1 MEICKEYKPER
12 RDYKM
17 SSEYNKIL
25 RVLWIILFANIAV
38 AMTKIIVGRRI
49 QSTSMVADGF
59 HSLTDG
65 SSNVI
70 GIIGVKIAS
79 RPVDKEHPYGHK
91 KFETMAGLFI
101 AVMLF
106 LMGMEVIKEA
116 AVRIIAPV
124 QPQISVA
131 SLVALGATLIVNIAV
146 SKIEYAQGKKL
157 GSDVLISDSLHTKS
171 DVFVTI
177 GVFST
182 LALIKIGFPPIM
194 DTWVSFV
201 VAGFIMN
208 AAYGIFK
215 RAGSVLVDK
224 YAVDEELIRSTVMGF
239 KSVKDVHKI
248 RSRGREDDV
257 YVDLHIMVDP
267 KMSIEQAHE
276 LEHEIEKKI
285 RSVVCENI
293 QVIAHIEP
301 YCGEH
306 ETED

>member
-1 MEICKEYKPER
+1 MEPDTEDKSER
-12 RDYKM
+12 RDCKM

-38 AMTKIIVGRRI
+38 ALIKIVVGRMV
-49 QSTSMVADGF
+49 QSASMVADGF
-59 HSLTDG
+59 HSVTDG

-79 RPVDKEHPYGHK
+79 RPVDKGHPYGHK

-106 LMGMEVIKEA
+106 LMGVGVIKEA
-116 AVRIIAPV
+116 FCRIISPV
-124 QPQISVA
+124 QPQISTA
-131 SLVALGATLIVNIAV
+131 SLVALVATLITNIAV
-146 SKIEYAQGKKL
+146 SKIEYSQGKRLK
-157 GSDVLISDSLHTKS
+157 SDVLISDSLHTKS

-182 LALIKIGFPPIM
+182 LILIKLGFPPIV
-194 DTWVSFV
+194 DTLASFM

-208 AAYGIFK
+208 AAYGIFR

-224 YAVDEELIRSTVMGF
+224 YAVDEELIRSTVMAF
-239 KSVKDVHKI
+239 ESVKGVHKI
-248 RSRGREDDV
+248 RSRGREDDI

-267 KMSIEQAHE
+267 QMSIERAHE
-276 LEHEIEKKI
+276 LAHEIERKI
-285 RSVVCENI
+285 RSIVCESI

-301 YCGEH
+301 FDPEH
-306 ETED
+306 DED